1 MGCDSDI
8 FFECLVT
15 IIDLNIYVPI
25 NVNLEGL
32 VGVGGGVGWGGG
44 GAKAGD
50 LNSKQIFGSNTQPQ
64 GHHNWSKEDKFPNP
78 PTKTRSQKCFI
89 ERKNTNFL
97 RKPHPFLS
105 TIFVEIK
112 CSGEMPAS

>member
-1 MGCDSDI
+1 MFSKDHRSEN
-8 FFECLVT
+8 FF
-15 IIDLNIYVPI
+15 VPI

-32 VGVGGGVGWGGG
+32 ARGGG
-44 GAKAGD
+44 GWAKAGD
-50 LNSKQIFGSNTQPQ
+50 LNSKQIFGSNAQPQ

-89 ERKNTNFL
+89 ERKNTNFS

>member
-8 FFECLVT
+8 SFECLVR

-32 VGVGGGVGWGGG
+32 AGGGGGGG
-44 GAKAGD
+44 GAKAGN
-50 LNSKQIFGSNTQPQ
+50 LNSKQFFGSNAQPQ
-64 GHHNWSKEDKFPNP
+64 GHHNWSKEDKFPTS

-89 ERKNTNFL
+89 ERKNILTF
-97 RKPHPFLS
+97 
-105 TIFVEIK
+105 
-112 CSGEMPAS
+112 